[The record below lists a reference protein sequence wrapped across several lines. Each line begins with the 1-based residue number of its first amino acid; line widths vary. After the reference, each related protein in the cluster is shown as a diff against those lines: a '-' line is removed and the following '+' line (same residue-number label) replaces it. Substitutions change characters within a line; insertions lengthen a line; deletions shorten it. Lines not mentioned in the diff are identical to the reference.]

1 MQLLIFVSLKQM
13 QLMVSNQSIRLGGNP
28 RHWTITDAP
37 TVFCPT
43 LPVLHVDISS
53 EKKYI
58 LPLPLITYADGI
70 SKILKPLKDG
80 ILTLFLGCV
89 IHPSSTLCNYFSFRC
104 RFFLLIV
111 FLRRQN
117 IYKGWN
123 KLLLHCS
130 P

>member
-1 MQLLIFVSLKQM
+1 
-13 QLMVSNQSIRLGGNP
+13 MVSNQSICLGGNP

-80 ILTLFLGCV
+80 SSPFFWGVLF
-89 IHPSSTLCNYFSFRC
+89 T
-104 RFFLLIV
+104 
-111 FLRRQN
+111 
-117 IYKGWN
+117 
-123 KLLLHCS
+123 LLLRCAIIF
-130 P
+130 PLGADFFC